1 MFSRGDAVALADV
14 NAQCGRLHPS
24 HQRGVCREAACRD
37 AGITEARTENF
48 GIAVAEALAAGLP
61 VITTKGTPWTEIEGR
76 SGWWVGVNAD
86 AIAKALAAAMRLSD
100 AERHTMGQRG
110 RELVAAKYQ
119 WDAVGLAMAG
129 VYESLVGR

>member
-1 MFSRGDAVALADV
+1 VL
-14 NAQCGRLHPS
+14 PS
-24 HQRGVCREAACRD
+24 
-37 AGITEARTENF
+37 RTENF
-48 GIAVAEALAAGLP
+48 GIAVAEALAAGLA
-61 VITTKGTPWTEIEGR
+61 VITTKGTPWSEIEGR
-76 SGWWVGVNAD
+76 SGWWVGVNAE

-129 VYESLVGR
+129 VYETLVERQGAVAG